1 MTDGAIDGLVDVAG
15 TDGRWDLVVVGAGPA
30 GSAAALGALHE
41 DPDARVLL
49 LDRHDFPRDKACGD
63 GVAPHVVRLLEG
75 VGVHGLLADRP
86 AVQRLRL
93 RRGRHEVLGPLP
105 GGGWVVPRR
114 ELDAALLQRALD
126 RGAVLRRHRVRQ
138 LDLDRPDDVL
148 VDGEAARTLVGG
160 DGAGSV
166 VRRTLGLPR
175 HGRAVALRAYAPTP
189 PDLVGE
195 QRIVF
200 AQDGQHQPAYAWLFD
215 RGDGLANVGYG
226 EVVRPGRP
234 LAPRPVLLERMEAL
248 LPGVAST
255 AHDWAAAPLPL
266 APTRLPRSH
275 PRALLAGDAAHLVN
289 PLTGEGIYYAVL
301 TGLLAGR
308 AAVRH
313 PGAPGRAYDAGLR
326 AHLGAHLRH
335 VALAGRLA
343 RSGRVLDA
351 GLRAAARDPRVHHDL
366 VEIGLADGLLTPR
379 TALRLTRQLARP
391 SRAEPTERTPA

>member
-1 MTDGAIDGLVDVAG
+1 MSRTGGDD
-15 TDGRWDLVVVGAGPA
+15 WDLVVVGAGPA
-30 GSAAALGALHE
+30 GTAAALGALHE

-63 GVAPHVVRLLEG
+63 GVAPHAVALLEQ
-75 VGVHGLLADRP
+75 VGVHGLLDGRP
-86 AVQRLRL
+86 EVQRLRL

-114 ELDAALLQRALD
+114 ELDAALLARALD
-126 RGAVLRRHRVRQ
+126 RGAVLRRHRVRA
-138 LDLDRPDDVL
+138 LDLDAPAGVR
-148 VDGEAARTLVGG
+148 VDPGGDEVVGRTLVGA

-166 VRRTLGLPR
+166 VRRALGLPR

-200 AQDGQHQPAYAWLFD
+200 ATDGQHQPAYAWLFD

-248 LPGVAST
+248 LPGVAGT
-255 AHDWAAAPLPL
+255 ARDWSAAPLPL

-275 PRALLAGDAAHLVN
+275 PRALLVGDAAHLVN

-379 TALRLTRQLARP
+379 TALRLTRQLVRPTPVGPTARLDD
-391 SRAEPTERTPA
+391 RTPA